1 MPIVETS
8 DLVFLQKNIERVRN
22 ICILA
27 HVDHGKTTLA
37 DSLVASN
44 GIISQRMAG
53 KLRYL
58 DNRQDEQERG
68 ITMKSS
74 SISLFYQSG
83 EEHKNFL
90 INLIDSPGH
99 VDFSSEVS
107 TAVRLC
113 DGAIVVVDVVEGV
126 CPQTRACLKQ
136 VYVEQLKPVLVLN
149 KIDRLI
155 LEKQMEPLDAYFHI
169 TQVLEQ
175 VNAVLGSIFASDVLA
190 KEDITHK
197 DNYESALEDSDDS
210 HLYFSPATGNVVFCS
225 AYDGWAFG
233 VRDFATTYAERLGM
247 SVADLEQVLW
257 GDFYYNS
264 KKKCAVPG
272 AQEKAKK
279 PMFVQFVLENIWS
292 LYDTIAVRKDKD
304 KIPLIA
310 EKLGIKLQARDLRVG
325 DPKAQ
330 IKTVLGQWL
339 PIDRTILEMVV
350 KHVPAPNTIND
361 ERAQRLLYPEN
372 VDLNTYPNESLC
384 LINDFKKC
392 DAQSKNI
399 IVFVSKMAPVH
410 VTHLPQNKPKR
421 LTDQELQARRDEVRK
436 RIEER
441 KQMAAQ
447 NSEVD
452 GITSGVEQMTTHEKD
467 AQEEDKEN
475 AVEKKEEEEKPEF
488 VFIAF
493 ARIFSGTLK
502 KGMKLFC
509 LAPKH
514 DPRNKDSLTLES
526 PYINEVTIGDL
537 YLFMGGE
544 LQALDEVPAG
554 NIVGIGG
561 LEQDIIKTGTLSNTM
576 YCTSFSE
583 LSVMATPIFRVAIE
597 PVNPSEMPKLVKGLK
612 LLNQADACV
621 QVSVEPTGEH
631 VITTLGEVHVE
642 KCVHDLEENYA
653 KIKISVSKPIVSF
666 RETIVPEATVDMV
679 NEAIVKTSEDKDITK
694 KIVSM
699 PTLNKLS
706 TLKVIA
712 LPLPQ
717 AVVDILEKYHSFFKE
732 FSTTSKTSSVSEKT
746 KQILQ
751 QIRTQLCLALKDFDT
766 KGLTKLSHEE
776 LIERIWCLGPRHCGP
791 NILLNLTD
799 YEHPYFW
806 WPLANSSIDDLDLN
820 KKSDIRRDY
829 NSSFV
834 NGFQLTTSA
843 GPLCEEPMQGL
854 CFMVLEWQVELSDE
868 LNSKAYGPFSG
879 QVLTASKEA
888 FRQAFQNQPQRLV
901 SPMYSCNI
909 VVNAEVLGKMYAV
922 IGRRHGKI
930 LSGDLTHGS
939 GNFSVTAILPVIESF
954 NFAQE
959 IRKQTSGL
967 ACPQLMF
974 SHWEII
980 DIDPFWVP
988 TTEEE
993 FMHFGEKADSANR
1006 AKLYM
1011 DSVRRRKGLHVDEK
1025 VVEHAEKQRTL
1036 SKKK

>member
-1 MPIVETS
+1 MPIVDTG
-8 DLVFLQKNIERVRN
+8 DLVNLQKNIESVRN

-74 SISLFYQSG
+74 SISLFYQSVAD
-83 EEHKNFL
+83 HRNFL
-90 INLIDSPGH
+90 VNLIDSPGH

-126 CPQTRACLKQ
+126 CPQTRACLQQ

-155 LEKQMEPLDAYFHI
+155 LEKQMTPLDAYFHI

-190 KEDITHK
+190 KEDISHK

-210 HLYFSPATGNVVFCS
+210 HLYFSPASGNVAFCS
-225 AYDGWAFG
+225 AYDGWAFR
-233 VRDFATTYAERLGM
+233 VRDFAATYAEKLEM
-247 SVADLEQVLW
+247 SIEDLEQVLW
-257 GDFYYNS
+257 GDYFYNA
-264 KKKCAVPG
+264 KKKCAIAG

-292 LYDTIAVRKDKD
+292 LYDTIVVRKDKD
-304 KIPLIA
+304 KIPVIA
-310 EKLGIKLQARDLRVG
+310 EKLGIKLLARDLRVG

-350 KHVPAPNTIND
+350 KHVPAPNSIND
-361 ERAQRLLYPEN
+361 DRAQRLLYPEN
-372 VDLNTYPNESLC
+372 VDLNTYPSESLV
-384 LINDFKKC
+384 LKEDFKKC
-392 DAQSKNI
+392 DAQSSNI
-399 IVFVSKMAPVH
+399 IVFVSKMTPVH
-410 VTHLPQNKPKR
+410 VTQLPQNKPKR

-441 KQMAAQ
+441 KQLAAQ
-447 NSEVD
+447 STEVES
-452 GITSGVEQMTTHEKD
+452 ITAGVQQMTTEEKQQHE
-467 AQEEDKEN
+467 EEEKEK
-475 AVEKKEEEEKPEF
+475 AIEQKEEEEKPEF

-502 KGMKLFC
+502 KGMKLYN

-514 DPRNKDSLTLES
+514 DPRNKDSLSLDS
-526 PYINEVTIGDL
+526 PYITEVTIGDL

-561 LEQDIIKTGTLSNTM
+561 LEQSIVKTSTLSSTM

-597 PVNPSEMPKLVKGLK
+597 PVNPSEMPKLIKGLK

-621 QVSVEPTGEH
+621 QVSLEATGEH

-642 KCVHDLEENYA
+642 KCVHDLQESYA
-653 KIKISVSKPIVSF
+653 KIKVNVSKPIVSF

-679 NEAIVKTSEDKDITK
+679 NEAIVKTSEDKDISK
-694 KIVSM
+694 KIVTM
-699 PTLNKLS
+699 TTLNKLS
-706 TLKVIA
+706 TIKVIA

-717 AVVDILEKYHSFFKE
+717 NVIDIIEKYQTFIKE
-732 FSTTSKTSSVSEKT
+732 FSTTAKLSNVSEKSR
-746 KQILQ
+746 QLLQ
-751 QIRTQLCLALKDFDT
+751 QVKSQLSTAFKDFDT
-766 KGLTKLSHEE
+766 NGLTSLSTEE
-776 LIERIWCLGPRHCGP
+776 LIARIWSLGPRHCGS
-791 NILLNLTD
+791 NILLNLSD
-799 YEHPYFW
+799 YEHPSFW
-806 WPLANSSIDDLDLN
+806 WPLLNSTEDLDSP
-820 KKSDIRRDY
+820 KSSDVRRDY

-843 GPLCEEPMQGL
+843 GPLCEEPMQGV
-854 CFMVLEWQVELSDE
+854 CFVVLEWSVEASDE

-888 FRQAFQNQPQRLV
+888 CRQAFQNQPQRLV

-922 IGRRHGKI
+922 IGKRHGKI
-930 LSGDLTHGS
+930 LSGDLTQGS
-939 GNFSVTAILPVIESF
+939 GNFSVMAILPVIESF

-974 SHWEII
+974 SHWEVI

-1011 DSVRRRKGLHVDEK
+1011 DSVRRRKGLYVDEK